1 MVRINS
7 PSLSHFQQPCCL
19 SQNARVCRYPK
30 IHYFCKRPPPV
41 RQEKKGHRSASERE
55 KGGWT
60 LLGLFLVCVARPFGV
75 RSVFFV
81 GCEGNPGGDCGCAL
95 RKYVLDCG
103 TFVGCG
109 CGFETTRRR
118 RCGEEKVRPPAC
130 DQIPQRTSQ
139 HCLPTESYL
148 PDTTMFCN
156 TILLHWN
163 WDIGILRQFSPL
175 CSTLQTHASLD
186 HSMVSVLATE
196 CAISN
201 KRVA

>member
-1 MVRINS
+1 VVRINS

-60 LLGLFLVCVARPFGV
+60 LLGLFLVRVAPFW
-75 RSVFFV
+75 RSFSLFLL
-81 GCEGNPGGDCGCAL
+81 GAGAILEEDCGSAL

-130 DQIPQRTSQ
+130 GQIPSRPPGI
-139 HCLPTESYL
+139 H
-148 PDTTMFCN
+148 N
-156 TILLHWN
+156 TA
-163 WDIGILRQFSPL
+163 
-175 CSTLQTHASLD
+175 C
-186 HSMVSVLATE
+186 
-196 CAISN
+196 
-201 KRVA
+201 RVVPS